1 LQKKLLN
8 YNPKIMENKKLEYI
22 ISTDLDVYLL
32 SDIGQKS
39 SIIPLMY
46 ITSNYLKT
54 SSGKGLYT
62 YYSNDFFDSNHEK
75 IETNTFTFNG
85 INCELTD
92 KELWLKN
99 RFGEDSVV
107 LKAVIRDRIGV
118 EIELPFNQ
126 HSMKNTLNLRFKEL
140 FNYIKSLSLVHTHK
154 ALEIVEFKN
163 NQIKIL
169 ENKIAKLSKK

>member
-1 LQKKLLN
+1 
-8 YNPKIMENKKLEYI
+8 MDNKKLEYI
-22 ISTDLDVYLL
+22 ISTDLEVYLL

-39 SIIPLMY
+39 SIIPLLY

-62 YYSNDFFDSNHEK
+62 YYSNDIFDSNHER

-85 INCELTD
+85 INCELSD

-99 RFGEDSVV
+99 RYGDSSVV
-107 LKAVIRDRIGV
+107 LKVLIKDRIGV
-118 EIELPFNQ
+118 EIELRFDQN
-126 HSMKNTLNLRFKEL
+126 SLKNTLNLRFKDL
-140 FNYIKSLSLVHTHK
+140 FDYIKLLSQVDTHK
-154 ALEIVEFKN
+154 ALDIVEIKN

-169 ENKIAKLSKK
+169 EYKLSKTSKK

>member
-1 LQKKLLN
+1 MHKKLLN
-8 YNPKIMENKKLEYI
+8 YNHKIMENKKLEYI

-54 SSGKGLYT
+54 SSGKGWYT
-62 YYSNDFFDSNHEK
+62 YFSNDIFDFNHER

-85 INCELTD
+85 IICELSD

-99 RFGEDSVV
+99 RYEQDSVV
-107 LKAVIRDRIGV
+107 LKALIKDRIGV
-118 EIELPFNQ
+118 EIELRFNQ
-126 HSMKNTLNLRFKEL
+126 YSMKNTLNLRFKDL
-140 FNYIKSLSLVHTHK
+140 FDYIKLLSQVDTHK
-154 ALEIVEFKN
+154 ALDIVEIKN
-163 NQIKIL
+163 NQIKVL
-169 ENKIAKLSKK
+169 EYKLSKISEK